1 MPHYT
6 DKNQIIT
13 DQAKQETTVVK
24 VNDEDSIVNMYIRHG
39 MIIRNIETG
48 KNWKLLV
55 AEPEQTI
62 VGKFKD
68 LTILTPAS

>member
-6 DKNQIIT
+6 DKGQIIT

-39 MIIRNIETG
+39 MIIRNVDTG

-68 LTILTPAS
+68 LAVLTPAS